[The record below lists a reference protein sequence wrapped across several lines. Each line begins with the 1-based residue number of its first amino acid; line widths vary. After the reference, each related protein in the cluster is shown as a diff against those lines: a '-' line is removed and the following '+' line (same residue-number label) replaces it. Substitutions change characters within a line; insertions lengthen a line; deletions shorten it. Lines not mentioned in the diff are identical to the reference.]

1 MAARRHSLAQF
12 EQAFYEESEADRLR
26 REALQRQVASR
37 ADARRRARAHK
48 EGSARFFL
56 LCLVLIATAVLVTV
70 AMFET
75 LYLVMG

>member
-1 MAARRHSLAQF
+1 MAGRRHNLAQL
-12 EQAFYEESEADRLR
+12 EQAFFEESAADRER
-26 REALQRQVASR
+26 REALQRQIASR